1 MWMCQCERT
10 YAYIYIRS
18 VRTCL
23 WNLPDGTKT
32 ASVDEPMWMVMR
44 HVCGPDG
51 ESGMRTRSTV
61 LMWMNGQYDVVEV
74 ENKDVGHLGNS
85 KVAASWIISFFEG
98 RSADQSFKILNVVD
112 LLLDF

>member
-1 MWMCQCERT
+1 MYKKRT
-10 YAYIYIRS
+10 DVFMELTR
-18 VRTCL
+18 
-23 WNLPDGTKT
+23 WNQDSK
-32 ASVDEPMWMVMR
+32 R

-51 ESGMRTRSTV
+51 ESGTRTRSTV